1 MNRGEILAR
10 AIVDCQALF
19 GRYLDG
25 FDESNRTRQAP
36 GLPNHVAW
44 CLGHCALTMHRA
56 AEKIDGRPLPA
67 THFLLKATRGDADH
81 FGTESV
87 SFASHPADEP
97 AIYPRWTVCVAIF
110 DAACARLAAAAE
122 PLDWARSSAEWR
134 FFAVPNRPGLR
145 RRHRAPYTY
154 AAIGLPMGAAPEPVG
169 WVWRRREWVGPYIV
183 GAARYGGVRCVS
195 PAPVRPEVTL

>member
-110 DAACARLAAAAE
+110 DAACARLAAAARRATDAK
-122 PLDWARSSAEWR
+122 LDERTKWGSTDVSLESLVWR
-134 FFAVPNRPGLR
+134 MVFHNGTHCGQIIDLR
-145 RRHRAPYTY
+145 R
-154 AAIGLPMGAAPEPVG
+154 AIGLGSIF
-169 WVWRRREWVGPYIV
+169 R
-183 GAARYGGVRCVS
+183 
-195 PAPVRPEVTL
+195 